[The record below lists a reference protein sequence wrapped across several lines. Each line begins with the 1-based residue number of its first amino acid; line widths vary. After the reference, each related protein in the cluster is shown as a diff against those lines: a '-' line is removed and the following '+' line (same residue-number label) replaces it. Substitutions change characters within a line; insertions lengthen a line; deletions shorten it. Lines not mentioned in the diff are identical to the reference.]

1 MTPPAKSGRL
11 RVMIVDDH
19 ALVRAAVA
27 QAITAPD
34 VEMVAEAATA
44 EEALAI
50 APQVRPDVLLL
61 DIDLPGMDGLRL
73 VRELSPRLPNTHI
86 VMLTVSGADRDLV
99 AAMRYGA
106 SGYLTKDLTPD
117 ALLRAVRSAAAGEL
131 AMTPD
136 MAGRLVHRL
145 LGTGRSASTGE
156 GGGGLTTLSSRE
168 HEVLALLSDGLTD
181 REIAMS
187 LYISQRTVETHVSN
201 LLHKLGARNRAE
213 AARRFAEERS
223 ADSRP

>member
-1 MTPPAKSGRL
+1 MTVPSKPGRL

-27 QAITAPD
+27 QAISAPD
-34 VEMVAEAATA
+34 IEMAAEAATA
-44 EEALAI
+44 EEALDI
-50 APQVRPDVLLL
+50 APQVRPDVLLV

-86 VMLTVSGADRDLV
+86 VMLTVSAADRDLV
-99 AAMRYGA
+99 TAMRYGA
-106 SGYLTKDLTPD
+106 SGYLTKDLTPG

-145 LGTGRSASTGE
+145 LGT
-156 GGGGLTTLSSRE
+156 SR
-168 HEVLALLSDGLTD
+168 
-181 REIAMS
+181 RPC
-187 LYISQRTVETHVSN
+187 
-201 LLHKLGARNRAE
+201 RAKE
-213 AARRFAEERS
+213 AAAWQR
-223 ADSRP
+223 